1 VLFVEIILQNLRTRR
16 ARSLL
21 MLVAV
26 AIGVTMVVALGVLTF
41 SLRQTA
47 VSILRVGKADFTI
60 AQRGV
65 SDLLYSAVDT
75 AELERVRSYPGV
87 ESATGVLVAVSKLD
101 AQHPLFLE
109 IGVAPDQLENFGVS
123 IVRGAAYQP
132 EADDQLMLGY
142 RAAADLGKDVGDT
155 IGIEGDVYTVVGLFA
170 TGQVFGD
177 SAAMRPL
184 ISLQAEE
191 RKPGSMTLLFVRITP
206 GTDTAALRKSIEADN
221 PQLTTVQTESD
232 FGRVDRNLQLIN
244 AANIG
249 GSILAVV
256 IGAVAVMNTTLL
268 SFFERTREF
277 GVLRSIGWSRRR
289 VLALVLGEAFA
300 VSLAGAAVG
309 VACGFAAV
317 LAHRARPLIRQR
329 QGQRRARLLRPAPP
343 SRPPT
348 TSRARHDDETP
359 DWQGVVRLCA
369 GPPHRRS
376 HPSPTTP
383 RARSAARAR

>member
-155 IGIEGDVYTVVGLFA
+155 IGIEGDMYTVVGLFA

-317 LAHRARPLIRQR
+317 LGLSKLPDLAGVFEPVYTTAVFGRALGFASAMALLGASYPALRA
-329 QGQRRARLLRPAPP
+329 ARLVPLEALG
-343 SRPPT
+343 
-348 TSRARHDDETP
+348 HE
-359 DWQGVVRLCA
+359 
-369 GPPHRRS
+369 
-376 HPSPTTP
+376 
-383 RARSAARAR
+383 